1 MKTRDKLKLKSL
13 QSQWIGKTYRKQED
27 AKSQAYKHILLKIHV
42 SIYLCESI
50 TWIPIQII
58 YVDRHFRPFPLVVV
72 KW

>member
-50 TWIPIQII
+50 T
-58 YVDRHFRPFPLVVV
+58 
-72 KW
+72 

>member
-27 AKSQAYKHILLKIHV
+27 AKSQAHKHILLKIHV

-50 TWIPIQII
+50 T
-58 YVDRHFRPFPLVVV
+58 
-72 KW
+72 